1 MYLVVEA
8 LAETA
13 DSARLREE
21 IERQVR
27 YANIAIIEGIGAS
40 QCGIGMVCAAITG
53 MVLRD
58 ARRVIPLG
66 TYLPRFGVTLSL
78 PAVVGRHG
86 VTQTLTPA
94 MSAEETHAL
103 DRSAEAIREALR
115 RLTLGSPLPKAA

>member
-1 MYLVVEA
+1 MGTVG
-8 LAETA
+8 
-13 DSARLREE
+13 RLREE
-21 IERQVR
+21 IEREIR

-40 QCGIGMVCAAITG
+40 QYGIGMVCAAITG

-58 ARRVIPLG
+58 ERRVIPLG
-66 TYLPRFGVTLSL
+66 TYLPHFGVTLSL

-115 RLTLGSPLPKAA
+115 RLNLGGPLPKAA